1 MNIDHLIKDIFKK
14 KGLLHTVDVQ
24 LFIENILKKYLETQD
39 IPFEDFNLSNQ
50 FSFILS
56 RKDIAHFKAPVR
68 IAFLTNPNEVLFKD
82 IKKLESKKGIE
93 YEKNLEQYVDFTSN
107 ILNSTVKSND
117 FNSLVI
123 LTLLSDIEIEELNS
137 RFSHILDFYHK
148 DVQFLGTSF
157 LNSIIQGIPSEVDEL
172 TNKLFSIKIKDLVFE
187 KNEDWVIKRNELIN
201 NLKNLYQQSGKV
213 SLLLGAGVSCSAN
226 LPSWDELIS
235 SLFITYLVNSSID
248 NEDLGSM
255 NAGEYAEIIRHISR
269 TFSEKYLKSAL
280 LSARYLR
287 TGFSTQDQ
295 DSKGFIRELQKNL
308 YNKEKKESDLI
319 KSIGK
324 LCIPTRTGAKV
335 RSIITYNF
343 DNLIEQHLSNSNLK
357 FRSIFLDN
365 DKYSNEELPLYH
377 VHGFIPE
384 NIELE
389 NDSSF
394 EKMDLIFS
402 EEGYHRMYSNPYH
415 WSNLIQLS
423 TLKENT
429 CIMIGL
435 SMDDPNLRRLLEIA
449 QAGNESI
456 QHFAFLKRINI
467 SEISKKSKKSAF
479 LESAFLERHHNL
491 QELMFSEL
499 GVNIIWF
506 ENFEELPK
514 LLDQLLN

>member
-1 MNIDHLIKDIFKK
+1 MRDGTAGGEESFEFK
-14 KGLLHTVDVQ
+14 V
-24 LFIENILKKYLETQD
+24 Y
-39 IPFEDFNLSNQ
+39 
-50 FSFILS
+50 
-56 RKDIAHFKAPVR
+56 
-68 IAFLTNPNEVLFKD
+68 
-82 IKKLESKKGIE
+82 SK
-93 YEKNLEQYVDFTSN
+93 N
-107 ILNSTVKSND
+107 
-117 FNSLVI
+117 
-123 LTLLSDIEIEELNS
+123 
-137 RFSHILDFYHK
+137 
-148 DVQFLGTSF
+148 F
-157 LNSIIQGIPSEVDEL
+157 LNEILIDLKEEVDDL
-172 TNKLFSIKIKDLVFE
+172 VDKLFSVKIQNLVFSKTE
-187 KNEDWVIKRNELIN
+187 NWKTNREDL
-201 NLKNLYQQSGKV
+201 LKKLQLQYNASGKT

-235 SLFITYLVNSSID
+235 SLFITYLVNSSLD
-248 NEDLGSM
+248 NTDLGSM
-255 NAGEYAEIIRHISR
+255 TAGEYAEIIRHISK

-295 DSKGFIRELQKNL
+295 DSKGFIKELQKNL
-308 YNKEKKESDLI
+308 YNKEKKESELI

-357 FRSIFLDN
+357 FRTIFLDN
-365 DKYSNEELPLYH
+365 DKYSNEELPVYH

-449 QAGNESI
+449 QSGNESI

-467 SEISKKSKKSAF
+467 SEISKKSKKSAI
-479 LESAFLERHHNL
+479 LESSFLERHHNL
-491 QELMFSEL
+491 QELIFSEL

-506 ENFEELPK
+506 EKFEELPE
-514 LLDQLLN
+514 LLNQLLN